1 MESFYFTIY
10 GLIFLILLMLIYF
23 PKKKIN
29 LIENNIYSI
38 TIITTL
44 ICTLSEV
51 FSFILVKNNVS
62 ANSLMYLYTLKIL
75 FLGFLSWIYFFSLY
89 VIITSIKKDDNENKI
104 RKIIKNSILI
114 FTILAVL
121 VLILPIVVTDVNGM
135 LLPTGPAVNLLYIA
149 AAICIIMM
157 FVIFFK
163 NVKNY
168 KNKKYVP
175 LYLLIIMF
183 GLIVFIQNRFPR
195 LLLINP
201 AFVLITFVMY
211 FTIENPDVK
220 MNEELAKN
228 RNLIQN
234 AMEDK
239 NNFLFI
245 ISTSLRNTIKDLNE
259 LSLKTIEKNK
269 IDSINEDLIEI
280 NNKINYLSFTVNN
293 VLNVSTMDIKD
304 VKVVNTKYNLKKLIE
319 KIKLKISNDIK
330 ENINFTVDI
339 NDHLPDYFYGD
350 KTLMEMTINSL
361 LYNAIKYTKTGFIE
375 LRVNGIVKYDMCR
388 LIFTIEDS
396 GLGMSISKINEL
408 LQDNN
413 LTDREIERLN
423 TNNLNINII
432 KKVIR
437 KMGGYFTIKSKE
449 GIGTEVKF
457 VLEQRID
464 SEVDNYVIGNNKIL
478 VATPDQDLFN
488 AIMRKLKDNYLLE
501 RSLYGQD
508 VLDKIRTKHEYK
520 YILIDDNID
529 LRALTILNKLKEM
542 KEFKTSVIVILNK
555 DTEFIKKHY
564 IKDGFSNY
572 ILKSNLDKDIERTIE

>member
-51 FSFILVKNNVS
+51 LSFILVKNNVS

-163 NVKNY
+163 NIKNY

-259 LSLKTIEKNK
+259 LSLKAIEKNK

-293 VLNVSTMDIKD
+293 VLN
-304 VKVVNTKYNLKKLIE
+304 E
-319 KIKLKISNDIK
+319 
-330 ENINFTVDI
+330 
-339 NDHLPDYFYGD
+339 
-350 KTLMEMTINSL
+350 
-361 LYNAIKYTKTGFIE
+361 
-375 LRVNGIVKYDMCR
+375 
-388 LIFTIEDS
+388 
-396 GLGMSISKINEL
+396 
-408 LQDNN
+408 
-413 LTDREIERLN
+413 
-423 TNNLNINII
+423 
-432 KKVIR
+432 
-437 KMGGYFTIKSKE
+437 
-449 GIGTEVKF
+449 
-457 VLEQRID
+457 
-464 SEVDNYVIGNNKIL
+464 
-478 VATPDQDLFN
+478 
-488 AIMRKLKDNYLLE
+488 
-501 RSLYGQD
+501 
-508 VLDKIRTKHEYK
+508 
-520 YILIDDNID
+520 
-529 LRALTILNKLKEM
+529 
-542 KEFKTSVIVILNK
+542 
-555 DTEFIKKHY
+555 
-564 IKDGFSNY
+564 
-572 ILKSNLDKDIERTIE
+572 

>member
-10 GLIFLILLMLIYF
+10 GLIFLILLILIYF

-29 LIENNIYSI
+29 LIENKIYSI

-51 FSFILVKNNVS
+51 LSFILVKNNVS

-163 NVKNY
+163 NIKNY

-339 NDHLPDYFYGD
+339 SDHLPDYFYGD

-478 VATPDQDLFN
+478 VATPNQDLFN